1 MQYKNAAFDLKE
13 FNQTGGF
20 EGYAS
25 VFHNVDG
32 GMDVMR
38 PGAFTKTLKGERRVK
53 MLWQHDPHQVIGVW
67 DEMAEDERGLY
78 VKGRLLLD
86 VQKGMEA
93 YALLKNGALDGMSI
107 GYRTIAASDEA
118 DGRVRAL
125 EEVEL
130 FEISLVTFPMNER
143 ATVTNVKSIKTIREF
158 EKALRDAGFSQREA
172 KAVAAE
178 GFKGFAAHRDDVA
191 VDEPDAETLKSVFAS
206 LNRLQENLRNAGH

>member
-1 MQYKNAAFDLKE
+1 
-13 FNQTGGF
+13 
-20 EGYAS
+20 
-25 VFHNVDG
+25 
-32 GMDVMR
+32 
-38 PGAFTKTLKGERRVK
+38 
-53 MLWQHDPHQVIGVW
+53 
-67 DEMAEDERGLY
+67 

-143 ATVTNVKSIKTIREF
+143 ATVTGVKSIKTIREF

-191 VDEPDAETLKSVFAS
+191 VDEPDAEALKGVFAS